1 MAHQIINHS
10 KSKIMK
16 RLFFVLFVAMIAS
29 QVSAQKLITKTA
41 GVKFSANSSL
51 EKIEGSTNTASTAI
65 DKSTGNI
72 EFALLVKSLK
82 FEKALMEE
90 HFNENYMESTKF
102 PKATFK
108 GKITNNA
115 DIKWDTDGKYSAK
128 VTGNLTIHGVT
139 KEVKTVADVTIKGG
153 VATTNSKFSV
163 EVGDY
168 GIEIPALVKDKV
180 AKTAKIEVSAIYN
193 KAN

>member
-1 MAHQIINHS
+1 
-10 KSKIMK
+10 MK

>member
-1 MAHQIINHS
+1 
-10 KSKIMK
+10 MK
-16 RLFFVLFVAMIAS
+16 RLFFVLFVSMCAL
-29 QVSAQKLITKTA
+29 QLSAQKIFTKTA
-41 GVKFSANSSL
+41 AVKFSANSNL
-51 EKIEGSTNTASTAI
+51 EKIEGNTNTASTAI
-65 DKSTGNI
+65 DKSSGNI

-115 DIKWDTDGKYSAK
+115 DIKWETDGKYSAK
-128 VTGNLTIHGVT
+128 IAGQLTVHGVT
-139 KEVKTVADVTIKGG
+139 KDINTVAEVTIKAG
-153 VATTNSKFSV
+153 VATTSSKFSI
-163 EVGDY
+163 EVADY
-168 GIEIPALVKDKV
+168 GIEIPSLVKDKV